1 MLFQEMLIVYLDL
14 FKTSIPKI
22 FWKAF
27 IGLEPKYWLILY
39 KLKKIS
45 LINYKRMKTMKL
57 MLPSILHSS
66 LISNFASKEVLTLLL
81 GKRKYL
87 KYQKINSL
95 AKAPE

>member
-1 MLFQEMLIVYLDL
+1 
-14 FKTSIPKI
+14 
-22 FWKAF
+22 
-27 IGLEPKYWLILY
+27 
-39 KLKKIS
+39 
-45 LINYKRMKTMKL
+45 MKTMKL

-66 LISNFASKEVLTLLL
+66 LILNFASKEVLTLLL